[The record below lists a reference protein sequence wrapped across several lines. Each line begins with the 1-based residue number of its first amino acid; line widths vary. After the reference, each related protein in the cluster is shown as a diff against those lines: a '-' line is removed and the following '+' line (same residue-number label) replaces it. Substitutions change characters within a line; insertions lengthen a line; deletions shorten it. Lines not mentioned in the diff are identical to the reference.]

1 MAAVGPGH
9 PRAAPTPRAA
19 TTSTRGQNNL
29 RRWVR
34 LGRPRPAVPKPDVGA
49 ELGAESLHDDGVRLG
64 ATVLQRF
71 RRRRLGKH
79 QHHAI
84 TYTHSCTFLVND
96 EALSSLHC
104 AKCSSN
110 DNALC

>member
-19 TTSTRGQNNL
+19 TTSTRGPHNL
-29 RRWVR
+29 RRRVR
-34 LGRPRPAVPKPDVGA
+34 LGRPRPTVPKPDVGA

-79 QHHAI
+79 RHHSI
-84 TYTHSCTFLVND
+84 TYTHSCTFND
-96 EALSSLHC
+96 EAHSLEALITLS
-104 AKCSSN
+104 
-110 DNALC
+110 

>member
-1 MAAVGPGH
+1 MAVWAGQGRLPLRRAGIMAAVGPGH

-19 TTSTRGQNNL
+19 TTSTRGPHNL

-79 QHHAI
+79 QHYYLHPQLHI
-84 TYTHSCTFLVND
+84 
-96 EALSSLHC
+96 LSTMKHT
-104 AKCSSN
+104 
-110 DNALC
+110 